1 MDRKQ
6 RVVLPGAFTDWVF
19 IRPGVPQ
26 GSLVGPLLFSLYIN
40 GIVINIV
47 SNIRLFAD
55 DTSIYVIVDDSI
67 TAANCLNTDFDKI
80 SR

>member
-19 IRPGVPQ
+19 IRAGVPQ
-26 GSLVGPLLFSLYIN
+26 GSLVGLLLFSLYIN

-55 DTSIYVIVDDSI
+55 DTSLYVIVDDSI